1 MDGLFENE
9 TKAVVSGGDWGDWGL
24 GDLADVSRRVVELL
38 GSGTDVRVIT
48 VEPPRDPLGLPR
60 VIVVVRH
67 EEVVTLLADRVT
79 ARENLPRYCGNPFGG
94 GWVAEVDDME
104 LHVHLE
110 LEAWL

>member
-1 MDGLFENE
+1 MGGLFETE
-9 TKAVVSGGDWGDWGL
+9 TEGVVAGGDWGDWGL
-24 GDLADVSRRVVELL
+24 GDLADVSRRVAELI

-79 ARENLPRYCGNPFGG
+79 ARENLSSYCGDPFGG

-104 LHVHLE
+104 LHVHPE
-110 LEAWL
+110 PEAWR